1 MRVMPRRNFPLP
13 EGDPRQE
20 PHEGSTKR
28 GRLTGSDLGA
38 PAPPSE
44 ALQQLSK
51 QVEEW
56 QREREELKRKRR
68 DDYKPQPPSGRPPF
82 SHR

>member
-1 MRVMPRRNFPLP
+1 MLGRISKSL
-13 EGDPRQE
+13 EGAPRQK
-20 PHEGSTKR
+20 PDNVSTEG
-28 GRLTGSDLGA
+28 GQLTGSDLGA

-56 QREREELKRKRR
+56 QREREEHKRERR
-68 DDYKPQPPSGRPPF
+68 DDYKPEPPSGRPPLF
-82 SHR
+82 HR